1 MEYTKSNIPVEVS
14 LEMGMIATQKKK
26 ARAAEVIM
34 VIILSEQYS
43 EKLDT
48 RVSTELSVKLM

>member
-26 ARAAEVIM
+26 ARASGVIM